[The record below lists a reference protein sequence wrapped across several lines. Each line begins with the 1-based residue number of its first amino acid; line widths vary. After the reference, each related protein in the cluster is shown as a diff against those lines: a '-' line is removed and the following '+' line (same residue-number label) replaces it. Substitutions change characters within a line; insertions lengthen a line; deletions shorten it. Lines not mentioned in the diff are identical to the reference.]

1 LSFAEILRAAELDTW
16 YSQYRLYCQ
25 LTHGS
30 ARAAAGVLDQMTD
43 KSDNPIVVWV
53 LLMTLD
59 QLKKHAPVDVPDLA
73 PFWRKAELLIPDI
86 VK

>member
-1 LSFAEILRAAELDTW
+1 
-16 YSQYRLYCQ
+16 
-25 LTHGS
+25 
-30 ARAAAGVLDQMTD
+30 MTD
-43 KSDNPIVVWV
+43 QSDNPIVVWV